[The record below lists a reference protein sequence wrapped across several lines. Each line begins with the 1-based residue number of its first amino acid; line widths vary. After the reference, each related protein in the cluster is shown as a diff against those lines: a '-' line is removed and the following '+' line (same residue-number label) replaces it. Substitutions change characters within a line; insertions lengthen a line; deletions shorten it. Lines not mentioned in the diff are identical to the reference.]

1 MTNKIYQIIAENSI
15 KTPFDISVENF
26 YYNGTAKRD
35 AVTISDITDKVTLDN
50 IVEALLKKFGAN
62 PFRDIACSVFYID
75 DIKNTKRYVIMK
87 ERSDKP
93 GTLRDLQDD
102 E

>member
-1 MTNKIYQIIAENSI
+1 MTKVHQIIAEN
-15 KTPFDISVENF
+15 KLETPFDIVVENL
-26 YYNGTAKRD
+26 YYNDTVKRD
-35 AVTISDITDKVTLDN
+35 TVKISDITMLEN
-50 IVEALLKKFGAN
+50 IVEALLNKFGAN
-62 PFRDIACSVFYID
+62 PFKDIACSVFYID

-93 GTLRDLQDD
+93 GSLRDLQDD

>member
-1 MTNKIYQIIAENSI
+1 MTKVHQVIAEN
-15 KTPFDISVENF
+15 KLETPFDIVVENF
-26 YYNGTAKRD
+26 YYNDTVKRD
-35 AVTISDITDKVTLDN
+35 AVTISDITMLDN

-75 DIKNTKRYVIMK
+75 DIQNEQRYTIMK

>member
-1 MTNKIYQIIAENSI
+1 MTKVHQIIAEN
-15 KTPFDISVENF
+15 KLETPFDITVENF
-26 YYNGTAKRD
+26 YYNDTVKRD
-35 AVTISDITDKVTLDN
+35 VVTISDISMLDN

-62 PFRDIACSVFYID
+62 PFKDIACSVFYIL
-75 DIKNTKRYVIMK
+75 DIKNEKRYVIMK

-102 E
+102 K

>member
-1 MTNKIYQIIAENSI
+1 MTNKIYQIIAEN
-15 KTPFDISVENF
+15 KLETPFDIVVENF
-26 YYNGTAKRD
+26 YYNGTDKRD
-35 AVTISDITDKVTLDN
+35 TVTISDISMLDS

-75 DIKNTKRYVIMK
+75 DIKNEKRYTIMK

-93 GTLRDLQDD
+93 GSLRDLQDD

>member
-1 MTNKIYQIIAENSI
+1 MTKVHQIISENKIKI
-15 KTPFDISVENF
+15 PFDIAVENF
-26 YYNGTAKRD
+26 YYNDTVKRD
-35 AVTISDITDKVTLDN
+35 VVTISDITMLDS

-62 PFRDIACSVFYID
+62 PFRDIARSVFYIN
-75 DIKNTKRYVIMK
+75 DIQNEKRYVIMK

-93 GTLRDLQDD
+93 GSLRDLQDD

>member
-1 MTNKIYQIIAENSI
+1 MTKVHQIIAENSI
-15 KTPFDISVENF
+15 ETPFDVVVENF

-35 AVTISDITDKVTLDN
+35 AVTISDISMLDT
-50 IVEALLKKFGAN
+50 IVDALFKKFGAN
-62 PFRDIACSVFYID
+62 PFRDIARSVFYID
-75 DIKNTKRYVIMK
+75 DIKNEKRYVIMK

>member
-1 MTNKIYQIIAENSI
+1 MTKVHQIIAENNI

-26 YYNGTAKRD
+26 YYNGTVKRD
-35 AVTISDITDKVTLDN
+35 TVTISDITMLDN
-50 IVEALLKKFGAN
+50 IVEALLNKFGAN
-62 PFRDIACSVFYID
+62 PFKDIACSVFYID

>member
-1 MTNKIYQIIAENSI
+1 MTKVHQVIAENSI

-26 YYNGTAKRD
+26 YYNGTVKRD
-35 AVTISDITDKVTLDN
+35 AVTISDISMLDS

-62 PFRDIACSVFYID
+62 PFKDIACSVFYID

>member
-1 MTNKIYQIIAENSI
+1 MTKVHRIITENNIKI
-15 KTPFDISVENF
+15 PFDIVVENL
-26 YYNGTAKRD
+26 YYNDTVKREV
-35 AVTISDITDKVTLDN
+35 VTISDISMLDN

-75 DIKNTKRYVIMK
+75 DIKNEKRYVIMK

>member
-1 MTNKIYQIIAENSI
+1 MTKVHQIIAENKL
-15 KTPFDISVENF
+15 KTPFDITVENF
-26 YYNGTAKRD
+26 YYNGTVKRD
-35 AVTISDITDKVTLDN
+35 TVTISDISMLDS

-62 PFRDIACSVFYID
+62 PFKDIACSVFYID
-75 DIKNTKRYVIMK
+75 DIQNTKRYVIMK

>member
-1 MTNKIYQIIAENSI
+1 MTNKIYQIIAEN
-15 KTPFDISVENF
+15 KLETPFDIVVENF
-26 YYNGTAKRD
+26 YYNGTVKRD
-35 AVTISDITDKVTLDN
+35 AVTISDISMLDT

>member
-1 MTNKIYQIIAENSI
+1 MTKVHQIIAENSI

-26 YYNGTAKRD
+26 YYNDTVKRD
-35 AVTISDITDKVTLDN
+35 TVKISDITMLDS

-62 PFRDIACSVFYID
+62 PFKDIACSVFYID
-75 DIKNTKRYVIMK
+75 DIKNTKRYVITK

>member
-1 MTNKIYQIIAENSI
+1 MTNKIYQIIAENNI
-15 KTPFDISVENF
+15 KTPFDVIVENF
-26 YYNGTAKRD
+26 YYNDTAKRD
-35 AVTISDITDKVTLDN
+35 AVTISDISMLDT
-50 IVEALLKKFGAN
+50 IVDALLKKFGAN
-62 PFRDIACSVFYID
+62 PFRDIACSVFYIG

-102 E
+102 N

>member
-1 MTNKIYQIIAENSI
+1 MTKVHQVIAENNI
-15 KTPFDISVENF
+15 KTPFDITVENF

-35 AVTISDITDKVTLDN
+35 TVTISDISMLDT
-50 IVEALLKKFGAN
+50 IVDALLKKFGAN
-62 PFRDIACSVFYID
+62 PFKDIACSVFYID
-75 DIKNTKRYVIMK
+75 DIKNEKRYVIMK